1 MVNKIDG
8 NSYYDYA
15 KPKKVDIPNTGEKF
29 SLGYQK
35 DELPSEFQDKKEKE
49 VSDQQKQQAAER
61 NGVRI
66 ELSSK
71 GVEKQKQ
78 AETKESQ
85 ANAFG
90 LTDLLESIRTFLTT
104 TVAAVKDIFSKIW
117 NDPQPG
123 DAVQD
128 SSGTIETAEAL
139 EIMETAESLEA
150 AETAEILD
158 NTGIAGAISVTEII
172 EATEHADATEDAA
185 VPQITVE
192 KQDREIRQHLQ
203 KGDMNQ
209 VIRLLTDNGRKTVAR
224 NSTLLTYYDRNG
236 RVVELDASVKER
248 TLHGDRNTQKL

>member
-1 MVNKIDG
+1 MIHKVDG
-8 NSYYDYA
+8 NGYYDYT

-35 DELPSEFQDKKEKE
+35 DELPSDLKEKKEKE
-49 VSDQQKQQAAER
+49 VSDQEKQQAAER

-78 AETKESQ
+78 AEAMKSS
-85 ANAFG
+85 NVSG
-90 LTDLLESIRTFLTT
+90 LTAWLETIRTFLTT

-117 NDPQPG
+117 NDPPPD

-128 SSGTIETAEAL
+128 ISETI
-139 EIMETAESLEA
+139 ETAESLESVEA
-150 AETAEILD
+150 ADALKTIETAEVSE
-158 NTGIAGAISVTEII
+158 NTEIASAIRVTEII
-172 EATEHADATEDAA
+172 DPTDHSDTAEDAV
-185 VPQITVE
+185 VPQIEGE
-192 KQDREIRQHLQ
+192 KQDREIRRHLQ
-203 KGDMNQ
+203 NGDMNQ